1 MDHLQNEL
9 VLKQIACEIKK
20 NRNNLHSNLR
30 NLRTFQKDNK
40 FLRQIYDDYED
51 YHNFIINQ
59 KKEQELTI
67 LRLLHYLEKNMLDS
81 NLTERMLQES
91 KHEQSVLLEKLYEVR
106 NDLEKVVNE
115 ADDTVTTIEADI
127 NWLLSCGRK

>member
-1 MDHLQNEL
+1 MNHLQNEL

-115 ADDTVTTIEADI
+115 ADETVTTIETDI
-127 NWLLSCGRK
+127 NSDLE

>member
-106 NDLEKVVNE
+106 NDLEDVVNE
-115 ADDTVTTIEADI
+115 ADETVTTIETDI
-127 NWLLSCGRK
+127 NSDLE

>member
-1 MDHLQNEL
+1 MAHLQNEL

-40 FLRQIYDDYED
+40 FLRQIYGDYED

-81 NLTERMLQES
+81 NLKKRMLQES
-91 KHEQSVLLEKLYEVR
+91 KHEQNVLLEKLHEVR

-115 ADDTVTTIEADI
+115 TDETVTTIEEDI
-127 NWLLSCGRK
+127 NSDLE

>member
-1 MDHLQNEL
+1 M
-9 VLKQIACEIKK
+9 
-20 NRNNLHSNLR
+20 
-30 NLRTFQKDNK
+30 
-40 FLRQIYDDYED
+40 
-51 YHNFIINQ
+51 
-59 KKEQELTI
+59 
-67 LRLLHYLEKNMLDS
+67 HYLEKNMLDS

-127 NWLLSCGRK
+127 NSDLE

>member
-115 ADDTVTTIEADI
+115 ADETVTTIEEDI
-127 NWLLSCGRK
+127 NSDLE

>member
-1 MDHLQNEL
+1 MAHLQNEL

-40 FLRQIYDDYED
+40 FLRQIYGDYED

-115 ADDTVTTIEADI
+115 TDETVTTIEEDI
-127 NWLLSCGRK
+127 NSDLE

>member
-1 MDHLQNEL
+1 MDDLQNEL
-9 VLKQIACEIKK
+9 ILKQLACEIKK

-115 ADDTVTTIEADI
+115 TDETVTTIETDI
-127 NWLLSCGRK
+127 NSDLE

>member
-1 MDHLQNEL
+1 MDIFKKDMI
-9 VLKQIACEIKK
+9 LKQIASEIKN
-20 NRNNLHSNLR
+20 NRNAISHNVVELHNLKKENNSLS
-30 NLRTFQKDNK
+30 D
-40 FLRQIYDDYED
+40 IYED
-51 YHNFIINQ
+51 YKGYHDYIVNM
-59 KKEQELTI
+59 KKEQELQI

-127 NWLLSCGRK
+127 NSDLE

>member
-115 ADDTVTTIEADI
+115 ADETVTTIETDI
-127 NWLLSCGRK
+127 NSDLE

>member
-1 MDHLQNEL
+1 MNHLQNEL

-115 ADDTVTTIEADI
+115 ADETVTTMEENI
-127 NWLLSCGRK
+127 NSDLE

>member
-1 MDHLQNEL
+1 MGDLQNEL
-9 VLKQIACEIKK
+9 ILKQIACEIKK

-115 ADDTVTTIEADI
+115 ADETVTTIETDI
-127 NWLLSCGRK
+127 NSDLE

>member
-1 MDHLQNEL
+1 MGNLQNEL
-9 VLKQIACEIKK
+9 ILKQIACEIKK

-115 ADDTVTTIEADI
+115 ADETVTTIETDI
-127 NWLLSCGRK
+127 NSDLE

>member
-1 MDHLQNEL
+1 MAHLQNEL

-40 FLRQIYDDYED
+40 FLRQIYGDYED

-91 KHEQSVLLEKLYEVR
+91 KHEQNVLLEKLHEVR

-115 ADDTVTTIEADI
+115 TDETVTTIEEDI
-127 NWLLSCGRK
+127 NSDLE

>member
-20 NRNNLHSNLR
+20 NRNNLHSTLR

-127 NWLLSCGRK
+127 NSDLE

>member
-115 ADDTVTTIEADI
+115 ADDTVTTIGADI
-127 NWLLSCGRK
+127 NSDLE